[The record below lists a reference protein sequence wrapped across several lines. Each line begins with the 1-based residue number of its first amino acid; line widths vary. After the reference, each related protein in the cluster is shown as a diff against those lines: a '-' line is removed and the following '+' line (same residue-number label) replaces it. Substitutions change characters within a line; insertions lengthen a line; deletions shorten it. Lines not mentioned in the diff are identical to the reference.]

1 MNILFEI
8 NHPAHFHLFKNPIN
22 NLLRKGHRVSI
33 LAKSN
38 CPLPQLLA
46 TQPHWS
52 IVFEGNK
59 GKGIVAKGIKQFF
72 FTYLA
77 IRIILSS
84 KIKLCVGV
92 SITMP
97 QAAFLT
103 GRKSLVL
110 DDDDKITTPVFAALS
125 HTFATKILSPD
136 CLRNNVNKAKYKYY
150 PGLHELS
157 YLHPDVF
164 TPKKDVLKTCSLT
177 KNDKIIL
184 LRFVDFKA
192 HHDLGEKG
200 LSNNQRK
207 KLVEVLSKK
216 GSVIIT
222 SESKLLPEFEC
233 YKQTVD
239 PDKIHDLMAFA
250 SLYVGESQTM
260 ASEAA
265 VLGIPAIRINSFNG
279 RIAYL
284 TELERNYGLLYSYT
298 PNEFEHAM
306 ININELLENGT
317 KQKWA
322 IKRQKL
328 LEEKLNVSDFI
339 TTEIL
344 KFDNN

>member
-22 NLLRKGHRVSI
+22 TLVSQGHHITI
-33 LAKSN
+33 LTKSN
-38 CPLPQLLA
+38 FPLPQLLC

-52 IVFEGNK
+52 IIFVGKK
-59 GKGIVAKGIKQFF
+59 GQGIVAKVVKQFY
-72 FTYLA
+72 FTFQA
-77 IRIILSS
+77 IRIIISN
-84 KIKLCVGV
+84 KIDLCVGV
-92 SITMP
+92 SVTLP

-103 GRKSLVL
+103 RRKSFVL
-110 DDDDKITTPVFAALS
+110 DDDDKNTTPVFAALS
-125 HTFATKILSPD
+125 HTFATRILSPD
-136 CLRNNVNKAKYKYY
+136 CLRNNDNKAKYKYY

-164 TPKKDVLKTCSLT
+164 TPKKDVLTTLGLT
-177 KNDKIIL
+177 EYEKIIL
-184 LRFVDFKA
+184 LRFIDFKA

-200 LSNNQRK
+200 LSNDQRK
-207 KLVEVLSKK
+207 KLVETLSKK
-216 GSVIIT
+216 GRVIIT
-222 SESKLLPEFEC
+222 SESKLLPEFAS
-233 YKQTVD
+233 YKQTVS

-265 VLGIPAIRINSFNG
+265 VLGIPAIRINSFKG

-284 TELERNYGLLYSYT
+284 TELEETYGLLYSYT
-298 PNEFEHAM
+298 SDEFEQAM
-306 ININELLENGT
+306 IKINELLENGT
-317 KQKWA
+317 MEKWA
-322 IKRQKL
+322 EKRQKL
-328 LEEKLNVSDFI
+328 LEEKLNVSNFI